1 MSWLIRVSE
10 SCKTFEG
17 VFPLPL
23 PGLVKSPSEVG
34 VARMAAI
41 GRQTHHEPIKGVGAA
56 IGAHTHHPP
65 PTLVLGASRVADEVD
80 VLLTEQGVLAEVGEQ
95 L

>member
-1 MSWLIRVSE
+1 
-10 SCKTFEG
+10 
-17 VFPLPL
+17 
-23 PGLVKSPSEVG
+23 
-34 VARMAAI
+34 MAAI

-65 PTLVLGASRVADEVD
+65 PTLVLGASGVADEVD

-95 L
+95 LQRAHVLHELRGEVVYYLLLCGRH